1 MLSAYN
7 NTLIK
12 PSSLQTLGLTQ
23 PFFLFLYPLQPKNK
37 QLRIK
42 TRENMMSVDDLVINL
57 KVIASTQVN
66 EKLCVTPCN
75 KYLVRDERR
84 FQFLLRYFSGDS
96 RLRVITFIEKL
107 LNTLEEKLEC
117 LDETNEIW
125 RYDRLIESLNQVLLG
140 LENLKATYRDDRIV
154 LFRFE
159 NVIDKLQHLLK
170 LQEENAL

>member
-1 MLSAYN
+1 MSTDN
-7 NTLIK
+7 LI
-12 PSSLQTLGLTQ
+12 
-23 PFFLFLYPLQPKNK
+23 
-37 QLRIK
+37 
-42 TRENMMSVDDLVINL
+42 INL

-66 EKLCVTPCN
+66 EKLCVTPCG

-84 FQFLLRYFSGDS
+84 FQFLLRYISGDS

-107 LNTLEEKLEC
+107 LSTLEDKLEC

-125 RYDRLIESLNQVLLG
+125 RYDRLIDSLNQVLLG

-159 NVIDKLQHLLK
+159 NVIDKLTHLLK
-170 LQEENAL
+170 KQEASHL